1 MARDALRRV
10 DAPVRPARTVLWTL
24 TWALALCL
32 PLAACDGGDPADPA
46 VSAPPG
52 ASPRDLQPVAAPLAP
67 APVVLASAADV
78 AAFNARGAARLLGG
92 LRLTG
97 RLPAQV

>member
-32 PLAACDGGDPADPA
+32 PLAACDGGDPADPDPG
-46 VSAPPG
+46 VSLGEAAGGCCDAPEGDGVPLG
-52 ASPRDLQPVAAPLAP
+52 SVAGMFL
-67 APVVLASAADV
+67 L
-78 AAFNARGAARLLGG
+78 GAA
-92 LRLTG
+92 G
-97 RLPAQV
+97 RRRRQA